1 MTILMIVFLLFLLII
16 KPIHTAIQRL
26 PSISLNEQ
34 SSIGTS
40 IYDLTR
46 VYSSSSSAKN
56 LIKFSFLY
64 DSSPHNSFFI
74 VDSLTGRISIKRM
87 IDREELCQTHTCNC
101 ERCLLT
107 LEIIASTLQTID
119 ILSLDII
126 IENINDNQPIFPIST
141 FQIRLLENTDI
152 GYIASFPSATDLD
165 NQDRLEY
172 RIVSLDE
179 INKQEI
185 LETFSIVNLQ
195 TENQLGLRL
204 LKSLDHEIKNLYKM
218 KILANDGQHI
228 GELLLDVYILDS
240 NDNIPKFEHEKYQI
254 KLYENTPIGT
264 NILHIHAYDNDE
276 GLNALINYTIM
287 TDNPISLFPFQI
299 NVTTG
304 IIQLIQSL
312 DYEYETNYH
321 FSVRARDNG
330 PDAVSV
336 YAQIEIDILDVND
349 CSPDIDFIFPDN
361 HLQKNIFYIEE
372 EKENNTRLFH
382 LSVNDKDS
390 INNKIILKLLTYE
403 NLFQLNEQY
412 NDLYNLIIIG
422 RLDREQQEEYK
433 LIFEAQDQ
441 GTELSLTTQKYIII
455 SLIDINDCSPILD
468 PYPTPITI
476 NENNPSNI
484 QLIQFHARDCDA
496 LNTSNSRLS
505 YSLLYSN
512 DSRFFQIDSQT
523 GILSVKNISFD
534 YELKFTYYLILN
546 ISDYGIQPKRLETL
560 QSLTININN
569 LNDNKPKFEKE
580 SYLFKILENVSIG
593 TLIGQVKAIDL
604 DLNSIIHYELTSM
617 DEQNVFYI
625 DFLTGQLR
633 SKALLDYEICSN
645 YRFYI
650 TAKDND
656 DLQSVRVLIT
666 IQLIDINDN
675 SPVIDTPSSVYI
687 SNKLLETNISKIILI
702 TKIIAND
709 YDSEKNGNLTYKII
723 DGNQNNYFQINLY
736 NGTITANTT
745 NLPEGYH
752 RLTINVCDQGEY
764 IEKCSIIILNIKIG
778 EYIEKLYY
786 SEEIFPNKQLIEDEN
801 ILTNEIFFLII
812 IISSIFTLVFSIT
825 MGILCA
831 VFCKQ
836 KRYHHSHRSSL
847 KTQCELLQ
855 STDAD
860 KLLSTTNTN
869 TFSSTSKN
877 LTEHHHHHHHHH
889 LEPYDDIKASGSAVS
904 SEDSCYGS
912 NDLSRSSSSAHGV
925 TRPLLTPQHRS
936 SSLSSTSVDY
946 AVPAPR
952 QHSIY
957 NNKIENINIHPS
969 IINTDDNFQQQ
980 QHHLKTFHSSSNHY
994 NLKTTVQSFTR
1005 RPIVNL
1011 QSTYLTYDT
1020 IDAPPSLPNQ
1030 SSNSSSSSSTTTS
1043 TTSREYSI

>member
-1 MTILMIVFLLFLLII
+1 MLISVVLLFLLII

-46 VYSSSSSAKN
+46 VYPSSSNN

-64 DSSPHNSFFI
+64 DSSSHNSFFI

-126 IENINDNQPIFPIST
+126 IENINDNQPIFPTLT
-141 FQIRLLENTDI
+141 FQIRLSENTDI
-152 GYIASFPSATDLD
+152 GYIASFPAATDLD

-172 RIVSLDE
+172 RIISLDE
-179 INKQEI
+179 TYNQEI
-185 LETFSIVNLQ
+185 FETFSIVNLQ

-204 LKSLDHEIKNLYKM
+204 LKSLDREKRNIYKM

-228 GELLLDVYILDS
+228 GKLLLDVYILDS
-240 NDNIPKFEHEKYQI
+240 NDNVPKFEHEKYQI
-254 KLYENTPIGT
+254 KLREDTPIGT
-264 NILHIHAYDNDE
+264 NIIHIHAYDNDE

-287 TDNPISLFPFQI
+287 TDNPLSSFPFQI

-304 IIQLIQSL
+304 IIKLLQSL

-349 CSPDIDFIFPDN
+349 CPPDIDFILPDN
-361 HLQKNIFYIEE
+361 HSQKNIFYIEE

-382 LSVNDKDS
+382 LSVSDKDS
-390 INNKIILKLLTYE
+390 VNNKILLKLLTYQ

-412 NDLYNLIIIG
+412 NDLYNLVIIG
-422 RLDREQQEEYK
+422 KLDREQQEEYK
-433 LIFEAQDQ
+433 LIFEAKDQ
-441 GTELSLTTQKYIII
+441 GTEQSLTTQKNITI

-468 PYPTPITI
+468 PFPTPINI

-496 LNTSNSRLS
+496 PNTSNSLLS
-505 YSLLYSN
+505 YSLLLSN
-512 DSRFFQIDSQT
+512 DSRFFHMDSKT

-534 YELKFTYYLILN
+534 YESKLTYHLILN
-546 ISDYGIQPKRLETL
+546 VSDHGIYPQRLETL
-560 QSLTININN
+560 QSLTIHINN
-569 LNDNKPKFEKE
+569 INDNKPKFDKE
-580 SYLFKILENVSIG
+580 SYSFKVLENVPIG
-593 TLIGQVKAIDL
+593 TLVGQVKAIDL
-604 DLNSIIHYELTSM
+604 DSNSIIHYELTSM

-633 SKALLDYEICSN
+633 TKALLDYEICST

-650 TAKDND
+650 TVKDND
-656 DLQSVRVLIT
+656 DLHSDRVLIM
-666 IQLIDINDN
+666 IQLIDTNDN
-675 SPVIDTPSSVYI
+675 SPVIDTPSSIYI
-687 SNKLLETNISKIILI
+687 SSKLLETNVSKIILI
-702 TKIIAND
+702 TRIIAND
-709 YDSEKNGNLTYKII
+709 YDSEKNGNLTYRII
-723 DGNQNNYFQINLY
+723 DGNENDYFQINFY
-736 NGTITANTT
+736 NGTITANTN

-764 IEKCSIIILNIKIG
+764 IEKCSTIIVNIKIG
-778 EYIEKLYY
+778 EHIEKLYY
-786 SEEIFPNKQLIEDEN
+786 SEEIFPKKQLIEDEN
-801 ILTNEIFFLII
+801 KLTNEMFFLII

-877 LTEHHHHHHHHH
+877 LTEHNH

-946 AVPAPR
+946 AVPIPR
-952 QHSIY
+952 KQSIY
-957 NNKIENINIHPS
+957 NNKIENLDIHPS
-969 IINTDDNFQQQ
+969 TINIDDTFQQQ
-980 QHHLKTFHSSSNHY
+980 QSLHLTTFHSPSSHY
-994 NLKTTVQSFTR
+994 NFKKSVQSFAR
-1005 RPIVNL
+1005 RPIANL

-1030 SSNSSSSSSTTTS
+1030 SSNSSSSSSTTTTTS

>member
-1 MTILMIVFLLFLLII
+1 MTTMLMIVFLLFLIII

-26 PSISLNEQ
+26 PSISLNEH

-46 VYSSSSSAKN
+46 VYSLSSSSNK

-126 IENINDNQPIFPIST
+126 IENINDNQPIFPIT
-141 FQIRLLENTDI
+141 KFQIRLSENTDI
-152 GYIASFPSATDLD
+152 GYIASFPAATDLD
-165 NQDRLEY
+165 HQDRLEY
-172 RIVSLDE
+172 RIIPLDE
-179 INKQEI
+179 TNNQQEI
-185 LETFSIVNLQ
+185 FQTFSIVNLQ

-204 LKSLDHEIKNLYKM
+204 LKTLDREKQHLYQM

-228 GELLLDVYILDS
+228 SKLLLDILILDS
-240 NDNIPKFEHEKYQI
+240 NDNVPKFEHEKYQI
-254 KLYENTPIGT
+254 KLREDTPIGT
-264 NILHIHAYDNDE
+264 NIIHIHAYDNDE
-276 GLNALINYTIM
+276 GINALINYTII
-287 TDNPISLFPFQI
+287 TDKSLSSFPFQI

-304 IIQLIQSL
+304 IIKLIQSL

-321 FSVRARDNG
+321 FNIRARDNG

-336 YAQIEIDILDVND
+336 YTQIDIDIVDVND
-349 CSPDIDFIFPDN
+349 CSPDIDFILPDN
-361 HLQKNIFYIEE
+361 HLLQKNIFYIEE
-372 EKENNTRLFH
+372 EKENHTRLFH
-382 LSVNDKDS
+382 LSVSDKDS
-390 INNKIILKLLTYE
+390 INNKIQLKLLTYQ

-433 LIFEAQDQ
+433 LIFEAKDHGIEQ
-441 GTELSLTTQKYIII
+441 SLTTQKHIII
-455 SLIDINDCSPILD
+455 SLIDINDCSPIID
-468 PYPTPITI
+468 SYPTPITI
-476 NENNPSNI
+476 NENNPPNI
-484 QLIQFHARDCDA
+484 QLIQFYARDCDA
-496 LNTSNSRLS
+496 SNTINSLLS
-505 YSLLYSN
+505 YSILYTN
-512 DSRFFQIDSQT
+512 DSKFFQIDSKT

-534 YELKFTYYLILN
+534 YELKSIYHLILN
-546 ISDYGIQPKRLETL
+546 ISDHGIYPKRLETL
-560 QSLTININN
+560 QSLTIHINN
-569 LNDNKPKFEKE
+569 INDNKPIFEKKLY
-580 SYLFKILENVSIG
+580 SFKILENVPIG

-604 DLNSIIHYELTSM
+604 DPNSTIHYELTSM
-617 DEQNVFYI
+617 NEQTIFYI
-625 DFLTGQLR
+625 DFLTGQLHT
-633 SKALLDYEICSN
+633 KALLDYEICSI
-645 YRFYI
+645 YRFNI

-656 DLQSVRVLIT
+656 DLHSDHVLIT

-675 SPVIDTPSSVYI
+675 SPVIDTPSSIYI
-687 SNKLLETNISKIILI
+687 PSKLLEKNLSKIILI

-709 YDSEKNGNLTYKII
+709 FDSEKNGNLTYRII

-736 NGTITANTT
+736 NGTITAYTN

-752 RLTINVCDQGEY
+752 RLTINVCDQGES
-764 IEKCSIIILNIKIG
+764 IEKCSTIILNIKIG
-778 EYIEKLYY
+778 EHIEKLYY
-786 SEEIFPNKQLIEDEN
+786 TEDIISTKQLIQVEN
-801 ILTNEIFFLII
+801 TLTNEMFFLII

-831 VFCKQ
+831 VFRKQ

-869 TFSSTSKN
+869 TFSSTNKN
-877 LTEHHHHHHHHH
+877 LTEHNH
-889 LEPYDDIKASGSAVS
+889 LEPYDDIKASGSAGS

-912 NDLSRSSSSAHGV
+912 NDLSRSSSSTHGV
-925 TRPLLTPQHRS
+925 TRPLLTAQHRS

-946 AVPAPR
+946 AVPIPR
-952 QHSIY
+952 QQSIY
-957 NNKIENINIHPS
+957 NNKIENIDIHPS
-969 IINTDDNFQQQ
+969 IINTDEVFQQQ
-980 QHHLKTFHSSSNHY
+980 SLHLKTFHSSSNHS
-994 NLKTTVQSFTR
+994 NLKKSIQSFTR

-1011 QSTYLTYDT
+1011 QSTYLTYDI
-1020 IDAPPSLPNQ
+1020 IDTPPSLPIQ
-1030 SSNSSSSSSTTTS
+1030 SSNSSSSTTS

>member
-1 MTILMIVFLLFLLII
+1 MLISVVLLFLLII

-46 VYSSSSSAKN
+46 VYPSSSNN

-64 DSSPHNSFFI
+64 DSSSHNSFFI

-126 IENINDNQPIFPIST
+126 IENINDNQPIFPTLT
-141 FQIRLLENTDI
+141 FQIRLSENTDI
-152 GYIASFPSATDLD
+152 GYIASFPAATDLD

-172 RIVSLDE
+172 RIISLDE
-179 INKQEI
+179 TYNQEI
-185 LETFSIVNLQ
+185 FEAFSIVNLQ

-204 LKSLDHEIKNLYKM
+204 LKSLDREKRNIYKM

-228 GELLLDVYILDS
+228 GKLLLDVYILDS
-240 NDNIPKFEHEKYQI
+240 NDNVPKFEHEKYQI
-254 KLYENTPIGT
+254 KLREDTPIGT
-264 NILHIHAYDNDE
+264 NIIHIHAYDNDE

-287 TDNPISLFPFQI
+287 TDNPLSSFPFQI

-304 IIQLIQSL
+304 IIKLLQSL

-349 CSPDIDFIFPDN
+349 CPPDIDFILPDN
-361 HLQKNIFYIEE
+361 HSQKNIFYIEE

-382 LSVNDKDS
+382 LSVSDKDS
-390 INNKIILKLLTYE
+390 VNNKILLKLLTYQ

-412 NDLYNLIIIG
+412 NDLYNLVIIG
-422 RLDREQQEEYK
+422 KLDREQQEEYK
-433 LIFEAQDQ
+433 LIFEAKDQ
-441 GTELSLTTQKYIII
+441 GTEQSLTTQKNITI

-468 PYPTPITI
+468 PFPTPINI

-496 LNTSNSRLS
+496 PNTSNSLLS
-505 YSLLYSN
+505 YSLLLSN
-512 DSRFFQIDSQT
+512 DSRFFHMDSKT

-534 YELKFTYYLILN
+534 YESKLTYHLILN
-546 ISDYGIQPKRLETL
+546 VSDHGIYPKRLETL
-560 QSLTININN
+560 QSLTIHINN
-569 LNDNKPKFEKE
+569 INDNKPKFDKE
-580 SYLFKILENVSIG
+580 SYSFKVLENVPIG
-593 TLIGQVKAIDL
+593 TLVGQVKAIDL
-604 DLNSIIHYELTSM
+604 DSNSIIHYELTSM

-633 SKALLDYEICSN
+633 TKALLDYEICST

-650 TAKDND
+650 TVKDND
-656 DLQSVRVLIT
+656 DLHSDRVLIM
-666 IQLIDINDN
+666 IQLIDTNDN
-675 SPVIDTPSSVYI
+675 SPVIDTPSSIYI
-687 SNKLLETNISKIILI
+687 SSKLLETNVSKIILI
-702 TKIIAND
+702 TRIIAND
-709 YDSEKNGNLTYKII
+709 YDSEKNGNLTYRII
-723 DGNQNNYFQINLY
+723 DGNENDYFQINFY
-736 NGTITANTT
+736 NGTITANTN

-764 IEKCSIIILNIKIG
+764 IEKCSTIIVNIKIG
-778 EYIEKLYY
+778 EHIEKLYY
-786 SEEIFPNKQLIEDEN
+786 SEEIFPKKQLIEDEN
-801 ILTNEIFFLII
+801 KLTNEMFFLII

-877 LTEHHHHHHHHH
+877 LTEHNH

-946 AVPAPR
+946 AVPIPR
-952 QHSIY
+952 KQSIY
-957 NNKIENINIHPS
+957 NNKIENLDIHPS
-969 IINTDDNFQQQ
+969 TINIDDTFQQQ
-980 QHHLKTFHSSSNHY
+980 QSLHLTTFHSPSSHY
-994 NLKTTVQSFTR
+994 NFKKSVQSFAR
-1005 RPIVNL
+1005 RPIANL

-1030 SSNSSSSSSTTTS
+1030 SSNSSSSSSTTTTTS